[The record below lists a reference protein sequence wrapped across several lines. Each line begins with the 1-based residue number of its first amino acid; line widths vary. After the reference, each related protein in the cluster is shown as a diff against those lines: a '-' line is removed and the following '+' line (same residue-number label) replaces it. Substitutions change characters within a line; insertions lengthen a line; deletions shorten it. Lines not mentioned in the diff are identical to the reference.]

1 MSITYDQWLGIL
13 TVAAVTLL
21 LVALL
26 WLGEDER

>member
-13 TVAAVTLL
+13 TAVAVTLL